1 MDPFFVSIIIPVYN
15 AANYVAQAVESALA
29 QPETAE
35 VILIE
40 DGSSDDSLQVCQKL
54 AEKYKKV
61 SLLQHLG
68 GVNKGAGA
76 SRNLG
81 MQNAKYDYIAFL
93 DSDDF
98 YLPGRFAVAKEILNK
113 TPNCDGVYEALGIYF
128 ENEEARSKWLE
139 SDMKHVEITTM
150 TKMVKPEEL
159 FENLIKGGAGYFSLD
174 ALVFKRSLIIE
185 TGCLNENL
193 LLHQDTEFSLRLAA
207 VATLLPGRLDEPV
220 AVRRVHDQNRI
231 TAPRSDSKKYRY
243 RMMMFKSLYSWFK
256 RNSTQENAS
265 RILFA
270 LVAYSMNHK
279 HFNGSRSRFTQS
291 EINRRLRLIFLG
303 FEFPEVIFHKLYW
316 RKFLPQKLRYKYES
330 KYK

>member
-1 MDPFFVSIIIPVYN
+1 MSLKISVIIPVYN
-15 AANYVAQAVESALA
+15 AAEFVVEAVESALA

-40 DGSSDDSLQVCQKL
+40 DGSPDDSLVVCHAL
-54 AEKYKKV
+54 AEKYEKV
-61 SLLQHLG
+61 HLLRHPNG
-68 GVNKGAGA
+68 KNKGAAA

-81 MQNAKYDYIAFL
+81 IKQAKYDFIAFL
-93 DSDDF
+93 DADDF
-98 YLPGRFAVAKEILNK
+98 YLPGRFAVAKEIFEKL
-113 TPNCDGVYEALGIYF
+113 PQYDGVYEALGVHF

-139 SDMKHVEITTM
+139 SNMKHVEITTM
-150 TKMVKPEEL
+150 TKRVKPEEL
-159 FENLIKGGAGYFSLD
+159 FENLIKGRVGYFSLD
-174 ALVFKRSLIIE
+174 ALVFKRSLVSE
-185 TGCLNENL
+185 TGYMNEDL
-193 LLHQDTEFSLRLAA
+193 LLHEDTDYIFRLAA

-220 AVRRVHDQNRI
+220 AMRRVHDQNRI

-303 FEFPEVIFHKLYW
+303 FELPEVIFHKLYW